1 MSSKPFRPSEVNVDK
16 VSFSD
21 LKPYGK
27 GKRSFININGREM
40 LVIQTPEMD
49 IPFDTGSYY
58 ESGPNSGKWPVK
70 VSFRGMESDKKLK
83 EFHDMLNDMDE
94 YILKIAKKNSSKWFK
109 KKNMSDEMLRS
120 LYQKQLKVS
129 IDKDSGEPDGKYP
142 PSFTF
147 KITKYDGKSS
157 CDCFD
162 KDKNLMNVD
171 DNSKDDYV
179 NLGSEYDPENH
190 DGVFK
195 SGVKV
200 KAILKCNGIWFTQT
214 GFGVLWNATQ
224 IRINVPEKFENYSF
238 LDDSSDE
245 ENNEENNEEKSP
257 VKTENKDEPQFVE
270 SSDEDEDEDEDEDG
284 DDDDNN

>member
-1 MSSKPFRPSEVNVDK
+1 MAAKPFRPSEIAVEK
-16 VSFSD
+16 LSFSD

-40 LVIQTPEMD
+40 VVIQTPEMD
-49 IPFDTGSYY
+49 IPFDTGSFY
-58 ESGPNSGKWPVK
+58 ESGPNGGKWPVK
-70 VSFRGMESDKKLK
+70 VSFRGMENDKKLQD
-83 EFHDMLNDMDE
+83 FHDMLHNMDE
-94 YILKIAKKNSSKWFK
+94 YVMEMAKKNSSAWFK
-109 KKNMSDEMLRS
+109 KKKMSDEMIQS
-120 LYQKQLKVS
+120 LYQRQLKVS

-147 KITKYDGKSS
+147 KITKYDGKTT
-157 CDCFD
+157 CDCYD
-162 KDKNLMNVD
+162 KNRNLMNVD

-224 IRINVPEKFENYSF
+224 IRINVPERFENYSF

-245 ENNEENNEEKSP
+245 ESDEKPPPLTVESDNDKK
-257 VKTENKDEPQFVE
+257 VEPQFVE
-270 SSDEDEDEDEDEDG
+270 SSDEDED
-284 DDDDNN
+284 DN

>member
-1 MSSKPFRPSEVNVDK
+1 MAAKPFRPSEIAVEK
-16 VSFSD
+16 LSFSD

-40 LVIQTPEMD
+40 VVIQTPEMD
-49 IPFDTGSYY
+49 IPFDTGSFY
-58 ESGPNSGKWPVK
+58 ESGPNGGKWPVK
-70 VSFRGMESDKKLK
+70 VSFRGMENDKKLRD
-83 EFHDMLNDMDE
+83 FHDMLNNMDE
-94 YILKIAKKNSSKWFK
+94 YVMKMAKKNSSAWFK
-109 KKNMSDEMLRS
+109 KKKMSDEMIQS
-120 LYQKQLKVS
+120 LYQRQLKVS

-147 KITKYDGKSS
+147 KVTKYDGKTN
-157 CDCFD
+157 CDCYD
-162 KDKNLMNVD
+162 KNRNLMNVD

-200 KAILKCNGIWFTQT
+200 KGILKCNGIWFTQT

-224 IRINVPEKFENYSF
+224 IRINVPERFENYSF

-245 ENNEENNEEKSP
+245 ESDEKPPPLTVDSDDK
-257 VKTENKDEPQFVE
+257 KTEPQFVE
-270 SSDEDEDEDEDEDG
+270 SSDEDED
-284 DDDDNN
+284 DN

>member
-1 MSSKPFRPSEVNVDK
+1 MAAKPSRPSEIAVEK
-16 VSFSD
+16 LSFSD

-40 LVIQTPEMD
+40 VVIQTPEMD
-49 IPFDTGSYY
+49 IPFDTGSFY
-58 ESGPNSGKWPVK
+58 ESGPNGGKWPVK
-70 VSFRGMESDKKLK
+70 VSFRGMENDKKLRD
-83 EFHDMLNDMDE
+83 FHDMLHNMDE
-94 YILKIAKKNSSKWFK
+94 YVMQMAKQNSSAWFK
-109 KKNMSDEMLRS
+109 KKKMSDEMIQS
-120 LYQKQLKVS
+120 LYQRQLKVS

-147 KITKYDGKSS
+147 KITKYDGKTT
-157 CDCFD
+157 CDCYD
-162 KDKNLMNVD
+162 KNRNLMNVD

-190 DGVFK
+190 DGIFK
-195 SGVKV
+195 SGVKI

-224 IRINVPEKFENYSF
+224 IRINVPERFENYSF

-245 ENNEENNEEKSP
+245 ESDEKPPTLTVESDDDK
-257 VKTENKDEPQFVE
+257 KTEPQFVE
-270 SSDEDEDEDEDEDG
+270 SSDEDED
-284 DDDDNN
+284 DN

>member
-1 MSSKPFRPSEVNVDK
+1 MAAKPFRPSEVNVQK
-16 VSFSD
+16 ISFSD

-27 GKRSFININGREM
+27 GKRSWCNINGREM

-58 ESGPNSGKWPVK
+58 ESSPNSGKWPVK
-70 VSFRGMESDKKLK
+70 VSFRGMENDKKLQ
-83 EFHDMLNDMDE
+83 EFHDMLNNMDE
-94 YILKIAKKNSSKWFK
+94 YILSVAKKNSSKWFK
-109 KKNMSDEMLRS
+109 KKNMSEDMLLS

-162 KDKNLMNVD
+162 KDKKLMNVD
-171 DNSKDDYV
+171 DSSKDDYV

-214 GFGVLWNATQ
+214 GFGVIWNATQ
-224 IRINVPEKFENYSF
+224 IRITVPERFENYSF

-245 ENNEENNEEKSP
+245 ENDEENPPPLTVEVEK
-257 VKTENKDEPQFVE
+257 EEPQFVE
-270 SSDEDEDEDEDEDG
+270 SSDEDDEENEDDED
-284 DDDDNN
+284 N

>member
-1 MSSKPFRPSEVNVDK
+1 MAAKPFRPSEVNVDK
-16 VSFSD
+16 LSFSD

-40 LVIQTPEMD
+40 LVVQTPEMD
-49 IPFDTGSYY
+49 IPFDTGSWY

-70 VSFRGMESDKKLK
+70 VSFRGMENDKKMT
-83 EFHDMLNDMDE
+83 EFHDMLNNMDSF
-94 YILKIAKKNSSKWFK
+94 ILEQAKKNSSKWFK
-109 KKNMSDEMLRS
+109 KKNMSDEMLES
-120 LYQKQLKVS
+120 LYQRQLKVS
-129 IDKDSGEPDGKYP
+129 LDKDSGEPDGKYP

-147 KITKYDGKSS
+147 KITKYDGKTG
-157 CDCFD
+157 CDCYD
-162 KDKNLMNVD
+162 KNKNLMNVD
-171 DNSKDDYV
+171 DNSKEDYV

-224 IRINVPEKFENYSF
+224 IRINVPERFENYSF

-245 ENNEENNEEKSP
+245 ENDDTDDSNTLTRQLTTAPEK
-257 VKTENKDEPQFVE
+257 KAEPQFVE
-270 SSDEDEDEDEDEDG
+270 SSDEDDEDDEDED
-284 DDDDNN
+284 DN